1 MKTILYTC
9 TLILTISV
17 TCSFISLNESKH
29 VINTNS
35 MSFQVDTTYL
45 DNDLSDQFLQSITTD
60 STITLMGSYGDA
72 AMLTL
77 NLSSFITPGI
87 YQLDSMQYFPS
98 INFFDS
104 PVDYLGKSVNG
115 YIIIVDHDTIN
126 NHITGLFS
134 GEIKFNSSKTRNISN
149 GDFDFHY

>member
-1 MKTILYTC
+1 MRTILYTC
-9 TLILTISV
+9 TLILTISI
-17 TCSFISLNESKH
+17 TCSFITLHDSKQ

-35 MSFQVDTTYL
+35 MSFQVDTTYI
-45 DNDLSDQFLQSITTD
+45 DNDLTEQFLQSFTTD
-60 STITLMGSYGDA
+60 STIILMGSYGDA

-77 NLSSFITPGI
+77 NLSSLITPGV
-87 YQLDSMQYFPS
+87 YELDSMHYFPS

-104 PVDYLGKSVNG
+104 PDDYLGKSVNG
-115 YIIIVDHDTIN
+115 YITIVDHDTIN
-126 NHITGLFS
+126 HHITGLFS